1 MALLALT
8 LTLLG
13 VRGHIPRFDDFRPIP
28 APHANMA
35 PLFRAMAAIVAL
47 FAVLALAIWVMVWF
61 AVQVF

>member
-28 APHANMA
+28 APNANMA
-35 PLFRAMAAIVAL
+35 PLFRAMGAIVAL

-61 AVQVF
+61 AVEVF